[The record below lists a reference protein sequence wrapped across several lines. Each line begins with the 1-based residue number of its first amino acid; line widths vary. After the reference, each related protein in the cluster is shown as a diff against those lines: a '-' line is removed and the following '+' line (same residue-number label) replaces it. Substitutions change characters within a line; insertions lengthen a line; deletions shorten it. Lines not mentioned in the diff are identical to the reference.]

1 MTDLGKKIIQGKL
14 ANPNEEVTFKYKDH
28 IHNKVV
34 DVTAKREV
42 RNYIKSSNQRIR
54 RKENEY
60 QFFNKSWDSV
70 FNEDNPE
77 MEQFL
82 EDHSQDIFEILEER
96 QRDLYREVQKE
107 QRRALVENALHC
119 LTPAQREVI
128 DLIFYENKSER
139 EISKIL
145 GISHQ
150 SVHER
155 RDKAIKR
162 LKNYIFDTQ
171 N

>member
-1 MTDLGKKIIQGKL
+1 MTDLGKKITQGKL
-14 ANPNEEVTFKYKDH
+14 ANPNEEITFKYKDN
-28 IHNKVV
+28 IHNKVIE
-34 DVTAKREV
+34 VTTKREI
-42 RNYIKSSNQRIR
+42 RNYLKSSNQKIR
-54 RKENEY
+54 RDDNRY
-60 QFFNKSWDSV
+60 GYHNKSWDSV

-96 QRDLYREVQKE
+96 QKDLYREAQKE

-119 LTPAQREVI
+119 LTPLQREVI